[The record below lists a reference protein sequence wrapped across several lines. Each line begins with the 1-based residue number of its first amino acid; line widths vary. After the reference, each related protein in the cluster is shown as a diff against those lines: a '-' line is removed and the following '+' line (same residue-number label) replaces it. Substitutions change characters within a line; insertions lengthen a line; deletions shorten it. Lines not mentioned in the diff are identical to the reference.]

1 MRFILFFILLPISKI
16 HAQTADQIVQQQLE
30 AYNARNIDS
39 FMLCFHP
46 EISFWTLG
54 DDSPSVK
61 GYDDVRTVFTELFKL
76 SPDLH
81 STVLNRSVI
90 GSKIIDYERI
100 QGRKGVKTDV
110 FLVMIY
116 EVKDGKIWRAWAVRE

>member
-1 MRFILFFILLPISKI
+1 
-16 HAQTADQIVQQQLE
+16 
-30 AYNARNIDS
+30 
-39 FMLCFHP
+39 MLCFHP
-46 EISFWTLG
+46 EISFWTPG

-61 GYDDVRTVFTELFKL
+61 RYDDVRTVFTELFKL
-76 SPDLH
+76 SPNLH

-90 GSKIIDYERI
+90 GSKVIDYERI